1 MSTTDLNDVE
11 DVDDLLGPPPADD
24 ETPIAVELLCSV
36 CHAPQFTSPHGIT
49 CKNGHGGAESLPSP
63 ASQPRSGSK
72 SGYEG
77 IIFDIETGPLPLADI
92 FKVVPPFDPSTLKPF
107 PPFDESLVKTG
118 NLKDAAK
125 IAEKIEQAR
134 AQHAVDAV
142 EHAKSN
148 LAAEGLYV
156 GEVLSKAALS
166 PLTGR
171 VLAIGYYHTE
181 GEELEVDVVG
191 QLIGDGHPFDEKSII
206 SRFWFNYE
214 AAPEHCRIVGHN
226 ILGFDLPFLIQR
238 SWMLNIEVP
247 RGVMNG
253 RFFAPKFVDTMAV
266 WACGKAGSAGMTKLD
281 TLAKAFGVGMKN
293 GNGAMFAELL
303 EKDRNAAIEYL
314 KNDVAMTYEVAR
326 RMGVC
331 K

>member
-1 MSTTDLNDVE
+1 MSATDLTDVDE
-11 DVDDLLGPPPADD
+11 ADDLLGPPP
-24 ETPIAVELLCSV
+24 EENS
-36 CHAPQFTSPHGIT
+36 
-49 CKNGHGGAESLPSP
+49 SLP
-63 ASQPRSGSK
+63 ASQPQSGSASVSR

-77 IIFDIETGPLPLADI
+77 IIFDIETGPLPIADI
-92 FKVVPPFDPSTLKPF
+92 FKVIPPFDPSTLKPF

-142 EHAKSN
+142 EHAKNN

-171 VLAIGYYHTE
+171 VLAVGYYFTDVQS
-181 GEELEVDVVG
+181 VDVEYVG
-191 QLIGDGHPFDEKSII
+191 QVVGEMMALDEVAII
-206 SRFWFNYE
+206 TAFWDQVE
-214 AAPEHCRIVGHN
+214 AAAEHTRIIGHN
-226 ILGFDLPFLIQR
+226 IHGFDLPFLIQR
-238 SWMLNIEVP
+238 SYILNIEVP

-253 RFFAPKFVDTMAV
+253 RFFAPKFVDTMQV

-293 GNGAMFAELL
+293 GSGAMFAELL

-314 KNDVAMTYEVAR
+314 KNDVAMTYEVAK

>member
-1 MSTTDLNDVE
+1 MSATDLTDT
-11 DVDDLLGPPPADD
+11 DDDLLGPAPDD
-24 ETPIAVELLCSV
+24 E
-36 CHAPQFTSPHGIT
+36 
-49 CKNGHGGAESLPSP
+49 LPSP

-107 PPFDESLVKTG
+107 PAFDESLVKTG

-134 AQHAVDAV
+134 AQHYID
-142 EHAKSN
+142 K
-148 LAAEGLYV
+148 LAHDCKNTTAESDYIA
-156 GEVLSKAALS
+156 EVLSKAALS

-171 VLAIGYYHTE
+171 VLAIGYHYTEDDSTDVEYIGRPFGKDATLSEISVIANFWNYFEATDEHT
-181 GEELEVDVVG
+181 
-191 QLIGDGHPFDEKSII
+191 KII
-206 SRFWFNYE
+206 
-214 AAPEHCRIVGHN
+214 GHN
-226 ILGFDLPFLIQR
+226 IHGFDLPFLIQR

-331 K
+331 KQGREGRKVAKVV

>member
-1 MSTTDLNDVE
+1 MSATDLTDAE
-11 DVDDLLGPPPADD
+11 ADDDLLGP
-24 ETPIAVELLCSV
+24 
-36 CHAPQFTSPHGIT
+36 APEENS
-49 CKNGHGGAESLPSP
+49 SLP
-63 ASQPRSGSK
+63 ASLPQSGSK

-77 IIFDIETGPLPLADI
+77 IVFVIETGPLPLADI

-142 EHAKSN
+142 EHAKNN

-156 GEVLSKAALS
+156 GEVLGKAALS

-171 VLAIGYYHTE
+171 VLAIGYYYTDGE
-181 GEELEVDVVG
+181 GSPVDV
-191 QLIGDGHPFDEKSII
+191 IGNGILTERDVIAA
-206 SRFWFNYE
+206 FWDVVE
-214 AAPEHCRIVGHN
+214 AAPEHTRIIGHN
-226 ILGFDLPFLIQR
+226 ILNFDLPFLIQR
-238 SWMLNIEVP
+238 SWILGVEVP

-253 RFFAPKFVDTMAV
+253 RFFAPKFVDTMQI

-281 TLAKAFGVGMKN
+281 TLAKAFGVGAKN
-293 GNGAMFAELL
+293 GSGAMFAELL
-303 EKDRNAAIEYL
+303 EKDRAAAIEYL
-314 KNDVAMTYEVAR
+314 RNDVAMTYEVAR

>member
-1 MSTTDLNDVE
+1 MSTDLNDVDE
-11 DVDDLLGPPPADD
+11 ADDLLGPPP
-24 ETPIAVELLCSV
+24 EENS
-36 CHAPQFTSPHGIT
+36 
-49 CKNGHGGAESLPSP
+49 SLP

-77 IIFDIETGPLPLADI
+77 IIFDIETGPLPQDELW
-92 FKVVPPFDPSTLKPF
+92 KVVAPFDPSTLKPF
-107 PPFDESLVKTG
+107 PPFDESLVKVG

-142 EHAKSN
+142 EHAKN
-148 LAAEGLYV
+148 NMAAEGLYV

-171 VLAIGYYHTE
+171 VLAIGYYFTE
-181 GEELEVDVVG
+181 NEDSGEDYICDILNERGVIE
-191 QLIGDGHPFDEKSII
+191 S
-206 SRFWFNYE
+206 FWNTFE
-214 AAPEHCRIVGHN
+214 AAPEHCRIIGHN
-226 ILGFDLPFLIQR
+226 ITGFDLPFLIQR

-253 RFFAPKFVDTMAV
+253 RFFAPKFVDTMQV

-281 TLAKAFGVGMKN
+281 TLAKAFGVGAKN
-293 GNGAMFAELL
+293 GSGTMFAELL
-303 EKDRNAAIEYL
+303 EKGRAAAIEYL
-314 KNDVAMTYEVAR
+314 KNDVAMTYEVAK